1 MGDIEDPLKDVKLEP
16 PLDATPIEEK
26 AEEVT
31 GGEEDVRAAAPAA
44 DGNVKFEDIV

>member
-1 MGDIEDPLKDVKLEP
+1 MGDIEDPLKNVKLEP

-26 AEEVT
+26 TEKGT
-31 GGEEDVRAAAPAA
+31 GGEEDVRPEASAA